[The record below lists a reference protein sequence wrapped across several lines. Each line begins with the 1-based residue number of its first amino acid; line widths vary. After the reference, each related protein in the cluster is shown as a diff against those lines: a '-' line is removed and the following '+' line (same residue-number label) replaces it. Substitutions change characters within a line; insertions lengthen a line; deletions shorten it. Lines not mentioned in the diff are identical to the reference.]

1 MSFKKAGVNNSL
13 SQEETTPSRKEANLY
28 LCKADI
34 FVPRTE
40 VPKTHKNLAKILSHV
55 DPGWKFIRIRSSEG
69 SPLNLKDKSS
79 KPGSQEENEDAT
91 IQTISVN
98 LFLNESLYDEILE
111 TIYTEID
118 IWQLRHTIKL
128 LNNIDSSTVIGC
140 MEFYEYSPDLPL
152 WAVSPIHC
160 GSKVLRFNI
169 FVQDFETMKEYYQK
183 LISQPCHFVR
193 KGFCIFKV
201 HSYPGLEVQ
210 ISLKCE
216 TNIELRLTK
225 SAVLRLKF
233 KKLDMSRFNSSS
245 LNFVEQVKPKV
256 WRTKDPEGNVILLE
270 ETGNQS
276 PRKAAKRRSKTE
288 ANKEELVFV

>member
-1 MSFKKAGVNNSL
+1 MSFNKDVNNRL
-13 SQEETTPSRKEANLY
+13 PQEEATPTRKETNLY

-40 VPKTHKNLAKILSHV
+40 IPATHKHLAKILSHV
-55 DPGWKFIRIRSSEG
+55 DPGWKFIRIRNSEG
-69 SPLNLKDKSS
+69 SPLNVPDKST
-79 KPGSQEENEDAT
+79 KPGRQEKNENAA

-98 LFLNESLYDEILE
+98 LFLNESHYQEVLE
-111 TIYTEID
+111 TIHTEID

-152 WAVSPIHC
+152 WAISPIHFGC
-160 GSKVLRFNI
+160 KVLRFNI
-169 FVQDFETMKEYYQK
+169 FVHDFEIMREYYEK
-183 LISQPCHFVR
+183 LISQPCHFLR

-216 TNIELRLTK
+216 THTELRLTK

-233 KKLDMSRFNSSS
+233 KKLDVTRFNSASS
-245 LNFVEQVKPKV
+245 NLLEQIKPQV
-256 WRTKDPEGNVILLE
+256 WRTKDPEGNIVLLE

-276 PRKAAKRRSKTE
+276 PRKIKRRSKNAPT
-288 ANKEELVFV
+288 KDELVFV